1 MPPPSD
7 PARLR
12 RRAIL
17 SLAVWIP
24 APSLGVLFGM
34 IWFPG
39 QTLGIAAFL
48 LCKIWFFGLPAA
60 WRLLVERE
68 PLSLSPA
75 RRGGWGLGIGSGLLL
90 GAIVFLL
97 GAGPGGALIDP
108 AFFRERLTAAGLGSP
123 AAYLAGAAYWILVN
137 SVLEE
142 YAWRWFC
149 YRQFE
154 TLLRPG
160 VAAAASAAAFALH
173 HFLALQVYLP
183 LPAAAIGTLGVG
195 LGGWVWS
202 LLYGRTRSIWPGYVS
217 HALADVAV
225 FWLGARILFGG

>member
-1 MPPPSD
+1 MSPPSD

-17 SLAVWIP
+17 ALALLVP

-34 IWFPG
+34 VWFPG
-39 QTLGIAAFL
+39 QPLGVTVFL

-60 WRLLVERE
+60 WHLLVDRQ

-75 RRGGWGLGIGSGLLL
+75 RRGGFGLGLASGLLL
-90 GAIVFLL
+90 GAVILLL
-97 GAGPGGALIDP
+97 GVGPGRSLIDP
-108 AFFRERLTAAGLGSP
+108 AIFRDRLVGAGLGSP
-123 AAYLAGAAYWILVN
+123 AVYLGAAAYWIFVN

-149 YRQFE
+149 TRQFE
-154 TLLRPG
+154 TLVRPR
-160 VAAAASAAAFALH
+160 VAAAASAVCFVLH

-183 LPAAAIGTLGVG
+183 LPVAVVASLGVG
-195 LGGWVWS
+195 FGGWVWS
-202 LLYGRTRSIWPGYVS
+202 LLYVRTRSIWPGYVS

-225 FWLGARILFGG
+225 FWVGARILFGG